1 MRISIQN
8 NNKDIIEFD
17 QLTVNG
23 REAAGG
29 YAFSFTLRGSR
40 QACNEP
46 LSIFDV
52 SLSLSLSDPA
62 RPLCTA
68 VPAFNQLIQCT
79 NYANSS
85 EQLNFE
91 CVLSRDQ
98 INALEENRQQGDLK
112 LSIGLRALISGN
124 NGLESSFDSAEF
136 VIPREQWLQALRNSG
151 FRQTMLFEI
160 PLPAVSYELQDHLNK
175 AQQFIETGHYQDAV
189 MQCRRIVECLE
200 QLRDDKRIAS
210 DANKKAHGAE
220 RQKMTAIER
229 LMSLREQLKNVCQL
243 GAHGNDQFSRSQARA
258 VLGMTMLLLAEP
270 TVGMS
275 PANSAEILVSE

>member
-1 MRISIQN
+1 MRIFIRHTSTN
-8 NNKDIIEFD
+8 IIEFN
-17 QLTVNG
+17 QLTVSG

-40 QACNEP
+40 LACDEP
-46 LSIFDV
+46 LSIYDV
-52 SLSLSLSDPA
+52 SLNLALSGPA

-68 VPAFNQLIQCT
+68 VPASNQLIQCT
-79 NYANSS
+79 NHANNS

-91 CVLSRDQ
+91 WILSKDQ

-112 LSIGLRALISGN
+112 LNIGLRALISGN

-160 PLPAVSYELQDHLNK
+160 PLPAVSDELQDHLDK
-175 AQQFIETGHYQDAV
+175 AQQFIETGYYQDAV

-200 QLRDDKRIAS
+200 QLRDDKRLAS
-210 DANKKAHGAE
+210 DANKKAHSAE
-220 RQKMTAIER
+220 RQEMTAIER

-258 VLGMTMLLLAEP
+258 VLGMTMVLLAET
-270 TVGMS
+270 TVGFPKTMS
-275 PANSAEILVSE
+275 ESGN